1 MLTMRQFVYWWERI
15 MASANIAII
24 GLGKVGTFF
33 LDQLIQRSN
42 LGLNIV
48 CAVELWETEGKK
60 EAEENGIAIVG
71 LDDVIEFGDDVDFIF
86 NLTGDSSVQGQLRE
100 KLAEKGNQH
109 TELVSDH
116 VLKVIWSMMTDEPIS
131 V

>member
-1 MLTMRQFVYWWERI
+1 

-33 LDQLIQRSN
+33 LNQLMQRSN

-60 EAEENGIAIVG
+60 AAQENGIAIVG
-71 LDDVIEFGDDVDFIF
+71 LDDVIEFGEDVDFIF
-86 NLTGDSSVQGQLRE
+86 NLTGDSSVQEQLRQ
-100 KLAEKGNQH
+100 KLAESGNLH

>member
-1 MLTMRQFVYWWERI
+1 

-33 LDQLIQRSN
+33 LNQLIKRSN

-60 EAEENGIAIVG
+60 TAQENGIAIVG
-71 LDDVIEFGDDVDFIF
+71 LDDVIEFGEDVDFIF
-86 NLTGDSSVQGQLRE
+86 NLTGDASVQDQLRDQ
-100 KLAEKGNQH
+100 LAAKGNQH

-116 VLKVIWSMMTDEPIS
+116 VLKVIWAMMTDEPIP

>member
-1 MLTMRQFVYWWERI
+1 MGSV
-15 MASANIAII
+15 NIAII

-33 LDQLIQRSN
+33 LNQLIERSN

-60 EAEENGIAIVG
+60 RAQENGIAIVS
-71 LDDVIEFGDDVDFIF
+71 LDDVIEFGEDVDFIF
-86 NLTGDSSVQGQLRE
+86 NLTGDSSVQEQLRARLDE
-100 KLAEKGNQH
+100 SGNQH

-116 VLKVIWSMMTDEPIS
+116 VLKVIWSIMTDEPIAA
-131 V
+131 